1 MPLVAWGRYG
11 FGESFVAEIRETTR
25 FAALWRGTAE
35 ATVPTQ
41 RSVAPGLGQARGC
54 PGVYIVTDTNPT
66 CSIQVSN
73 SLRAASHCNR
83 CRSPRSRTLWCKG
96 GNRSKVMF
104 AG

>member
-11 FGESFVAEIRETTR
+11 FGESFVAEIRR
-25 FAALWRGTAE
+25 KGAGSPRAE
-35 ATVPTQ
+35 AA
-41 RSVAPGLGQARGC
+41 SVRNHLFNLHKHSPLGG
-54 PGVYIVTDTNPT
+54 PPVHNFTDTNPT

-83 CRSPRSRTLWCKG
+83 CRSLRSRTLWCKG